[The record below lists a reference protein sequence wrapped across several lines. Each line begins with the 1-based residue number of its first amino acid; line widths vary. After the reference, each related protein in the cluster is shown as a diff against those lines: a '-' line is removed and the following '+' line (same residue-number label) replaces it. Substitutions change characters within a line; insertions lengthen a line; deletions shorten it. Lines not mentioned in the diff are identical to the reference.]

1 MEGGREGG
9 KEGGREGIREGEGSR
24 RKGWRVEGRERVGS
38 SHICFLNLSTRVERV
53 QAT

>member
-1 MEGGREGG
+1 MGSREESIGREGG
-9 KEGGREGIREGEGSR
+9 MEQG

-38 SHICFLNLSTRVERV
+38 SHICFLNLNTRVERV